1 MSGDPRVFGRSV
13 RLDKENPEIKSDIV
27 WGHVLE
33 DSTKDQVP
41 IKRMQG
47 MKELL
52 GGWEIDRL
60 CQQRPV
66 WVPGSVFGTNGG
78 KQWLIDNY
86 GFWVSSQA

>member
-1 MSGDPRVFGRSV
+1 MAKFVYAFGGGKADGKAS
-13 RLDKENPEIKSDIV
+13 
-27 WGHVLE
+27 
-33 DSTKDQVP
+33 
-41 IKRMQG
+41 